1 MKKRTVLIRGIVGL
15 AMLVAG
21 ITQAENLFPAQD
33 YGKLN
38 SEGAPEGWQM
48 NGKYEFKKL
57 EDPEIQTG
65 FSVTAK
71 EMGSVNAISP
81 KFAVVGGKSY
91 VLTLEFRSNRFG
103 KTGYDKTS
111 SYLLVRFLNADGTAT
126 LSDAYCGSVGL
137 HLAQIMHFPYTS
149 VSIWTKRSFSF
160 TVPKGAVNAI
170 LDISLSNEKA
180 NDALPEIQIGNI
192 AIQELPGDPAQ
203 AKILQIPR
211 ANLGLGPASVDTKTQ
226 NASVPGVQYPE
237 GGDSLLITKNDV
249 KGLICHGPN
258 TKMPSAGIY
267 ELCVRLKVSDNSSES
282 PVFAVLLGGDT
293 ADSGLLDIT
302 GKDFK
307 KADEF
312 QELKFRFL
320 KISDDGLNLPCYKA
334 ADCIVTIDTLTVS
347 PVKQFTPDELKSYF
361 LAK

>member
-1 MKKRTVLIRGIVGL
+1 MKKRTVLIRVTAGL
-15 AMLVAG
+15 AMLVAV

-33 YGKLN
+33 YDKLN
-38 SEGAPEGWQM
+38 SAGAPEGWQM

-57 EDPEIQTG
+57 EDPEIQPA

-71 EMGSVNAISP
+71 EMGAVSVVSP
-81 KFAVVGGKSY
+81 KVAVVGGKAY

-103 KTGYDKTS
+103 ETGYDKIS

-137 HLAQIMHFPYTS
+137 HLAQLMNFPYTS
-149 VSIWTKRSFSF
+149 VSIWTKRSLSF
-160 TVPKGAVNAI
+160 TVPKGSVNAI
-170 LDISLSNEKA
+170 LDIRLNNEKA
-180 NDALPEIQIGNI
+180 NDARSEIQIGNI

-203 AKILQIPR
+203 ANILQIPR

-237 GGDSLLITKNDV
+237 GGDSLLITKKDV

-282 PVFAVLLGGDT
+282 PVFVVKLEGITDG
-293 ADSGLLDIT
+293 GLLDIY

-312 QELKFRFL
+312 QEFKFRFL

>member
-137 HLAQIMHFPYTS
+137 HLAQIMNFPYTS
-149 VSIWTKRSFSF
+149 VAIWTKQSFSF
-160 TVPKGAVNAI
+160 TVPKGSVNAI
-170 LDISLSNEKA
+170 LNISMSNSKA

-203 AKILQIPR
+203 ANILQIPI
-211 ANLGLGPASVDTKTQ
+211 ASLGLGPAAVDAKTQ

-237 GGDSLLITKNDV
+237 GGDSLLITKKDV
-249 KGLICHGPN
+249 KGLICSGPN
-258 TKMPSAGIY
+258 TKMPSGIY
-267 ELCVRLKVSDNSSES
+267 ELCVRLKVSDKNSET
-282 PVFAVLLGGDT
+282 PVFAVKLEGAT
-293 ADSGLLDIT
+293 DSGLLDIS

-312 QELKFRFL
+312 QEFKFRFL
-320 KISDDGLNLPCYKA
+320 KISDAGLNLPCYKA
-334 ADCIVTIDTLTVS
+334 AACIVTIDTLTVS